1 MNRTNRRRAGF
12 TLVEMIAAT
21 AMLAVLT
28 TSSFALVRTANDA
41 WRRHR
46 DDSQSRREAIAALQH
61 VVRRARQATLVTAI
75 STAADT
81 SGLLTLQMADGTS
94 ALWDHDGGASQVLY
108 GTMTAN
114 NLLAEN
120 ITQANFIGLTAS
132 GLAQTTDP
140 AKIHAVR
147 CQVTYSLSRPT
158 GPINETVSC
167 TAWIRAW

>member
-61 VVRRARQATLVTAI
+61 VVRRVRQATQVTAI
-75 STAADT
+75 STAADD
-81 SGLLTLQMADGTS
+81 SGFLTLQMADGTS
-94 ALWDHDGGASQVLY
+94 ALWDHNSGTSQVLY
-108 GTMTAN
+108 GTTIAD
-114 NLLAEN
+114 NLLAASV
-120 ITQANFIGLTAS
+120 TQMNVIGLTAN

-140 AKIHAVR
+140 ARIHAVR
-147 CQVTYSLSRPT
+147 CQMTYALSRPT
-158 GPINETVSC
+158 GPVNETVSC
-167 TAWIRAW
+167 TAWLRAW